1 MIELPPSL
9 RTQIQTRQ
17 SKKADGGGNEA
28 ADLDEWLKSRMLV
41 KPDDQLDLTEAELA
55 EEINKV
61 LTTTNTNVIRNLVVF
76 SFKEGEFVLAPMP
89 GNTVQLLSFAGN
101 SLHVESDAARY
112 QIEESEE
119 IGYPLPMPNYAVVE
133 QRETLAD
140 GEEEGEGE
148 DDERD
153 EMAAGK
159 GSAHAGEGEG
169 EEGEEEEDEEGKA
182 TEGGTETEQAD
193 DGGVVMPTSNKKR
206 KLINQFNYCE
216 RATLTYTNPKR
227 VS

>member
-1 MIELPPSL
+1 MQH
-9 RTQIQTRQ
+9 RT
-17 SKKADGGGNEA
+17 SNKKDGGGNEA

-41 KPDDQLDLTEAELA
+41 KPDDQLELTDAELA

-89 GNTVQLLSFAGN
+89 GNTVQLLSFPGN

-153 EMAAGK
+153 EMAGGK

-169 EEGEEEEDEEGKA
+169 EEGEEEEDEEGKG
-182 TEGGTETEQAD
+182 TEGGTETEPAD
-193 DGGVVMPTSNKKR
+193 DGAGAVAMPASSKKR

-216 RATLTYTNPKR
+216 RATLTYVNPKR